1 MFTKKLFCST
11 KYLSS
16 SIKIQIIPLWR
27 KKRQYLTAKCSRIV
41 QTIYFGRC
49 PSQSPISCAMDYVA
63 VYFSQWHLKS
73 VSKSS
78 QRFSTWLAECM
89 VPHFSCTHYICLY
102 ILYLPNTNS
111 LGISL
116 SGHGHSTKIQYKC
129 LNMSSPLTQKLPGA
143 FPQGGEGAVY
153 HSHFLVVLE
162 RYLTA
167 EPHLSPCVIHCM
179 RP

>member
-1 MFTKKLFCST
+1 MN
-11 KYLSS
+11 
-16 SIKIQIIPLWR
+16 
-27 KKRQYLTAKCSRIV
+27 
-41 QTIYFGRC
+41 
-49 PSQSPISCAMDYVA
+49 YVA

-162 RYLTA
+162 HYLTA
-167 EPHLSPCVIHCM
+167 EPHLSTCVIHCM